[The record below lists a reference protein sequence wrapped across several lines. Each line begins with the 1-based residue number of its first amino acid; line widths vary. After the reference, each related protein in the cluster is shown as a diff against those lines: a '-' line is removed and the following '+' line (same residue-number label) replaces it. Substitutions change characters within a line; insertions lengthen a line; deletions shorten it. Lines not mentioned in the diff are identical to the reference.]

1 MIDAKEPESPGMI
14 DVSTVIV
21 NWNSRQYLAKC
32 LDTMLSRKRTIRVE
46 VIVVDNASSD
56 GAVGWLKKEYPEVT
70 VIEST
75 ENVGFARGNN
85 MGIRKASGR
94 YICLVNPDVEFRD
107 ECLQTLCEFME
118 RNQDVGIC
126 GPKILNGDGSIQY
139 SCREYPTLWN
149 NLCFA
154 LGLYRIFPHSAA
166 FSNELMSY
174 FGHDRLRKVEAISG
188 CFMMSRREAMEE
200 VGLLDESFFMYSED
214 LDWCKRF
221 NDKGWKIV
229 FNPAVSALHYGGGSS
244 ENEPARFAVEKELA
258 IIQYWNK
265 HHGAI
270 ENALIR
276 IILLTNHAL
285 RIAIFGVL
293 SMLGSAGKSGMRRNV
308 RNHAA
313 CFRSLVNVR

>member
-1 MIDAKEPESPGMI
+1 MIYAKEPESPGMI

-32 LDTMLSRKRTIRVE
+32 LDTMLSHKRTIRVE

-75 ENVGFARGNN
+75 ENVGFGGGNN

-166 FSNELMSY
+166 FSNELMS
-174 FGHDRLRKVEAISG
+174 DSATIG
-188 CFMMSRREAMEE
+188 C
-200 VGLLDESFFMYSED
+200 
-214 LDWCKRF
+214 
-221 NDKGWKIV
+221 
-229 FNPAVSALHYGGGSS
+229 
-244 ENEPARFAVEKELA
+244 EK
-258 IIQYWNK
+258 
-265 HHGAI
+265 
-270 ENALIR
+270 
-276 IILLTNHAL
+276 
-285 RIAIFGVL
+285 
-293 SMLGSAGKSGMRRNV
+293 
-308 RNHAA
+308 
-313 CFRSLVNVR
+313 